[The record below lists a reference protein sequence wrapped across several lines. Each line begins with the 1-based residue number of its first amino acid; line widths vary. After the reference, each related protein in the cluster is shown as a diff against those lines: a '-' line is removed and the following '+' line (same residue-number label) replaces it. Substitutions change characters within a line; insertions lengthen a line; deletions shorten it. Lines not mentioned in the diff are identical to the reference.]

1 LRKKELDEEEKKLV
15 IPLVA
20 SRSPSFLDPSFVY
33 STLAACWHLMPN
45 PTPPLLL
52 LILVYQ
58 EEALVKRQ
66 RDDIMMQAQ
75 SRMLE
80 RMRVDLE
87 D

>member
-1 LRKKELDEEEKKLV
+1 MRKKELDDEEKKLV

-20 SRSPSFLDPSFVY
+20 PAFWIPLSCF
-33 STLAACWHLMPN
+33 STSWRAAIHFLMPI
-45 PTPPLLL
+45 PTPPHFR
-52 LILVYQ
+52 LVLDYQ
-58 EEALVKRQ
+58 EETLMKRQ

>member
-1 LRKKELDEEEKKLV
+1 MDFLIS
-15 IPLVA
+15 IPTAPL
-20 SRSPSFLDPSFVY
+20 SPP
-33 STLAACWHLMPN
+33 A
-45 PTPPLLL
+45 
-52 LILVYQ
+52 LVYQ
-58 EEALVKRQ
+58 EDALVKRQ